1 MGRGDVIEVPKANR
15 PPDPMVTPKRPN
27 VWTFHTA
34 FPPEQVEARL
44 APTIGADVGPK
55 GSESIVGVVTPT
67 GAELHRRPTSRKSLK
82 FRLALSWTAQAEGS
96 FVTCRTRLPIEI
108 VIFIGVWMVFALASL
123 GAVPGA
129 LVAIV
134 MHADRVEGFRRGTPL
149 SHLIDPL
156 VTMAVGYGLFRFMRA
171 MLERD
176 RVFLMNHVTRV
187 LEAGPVR
194 EGREG
199 ARSGA
204 HSPFGN
210 GTATTGP

>member
-15 PPDPMVTPKRPN
+15 PPDPMVVPKRPN

-34 FPPEQVEARL
+34 VPPDQVEARL
-44 APTIGADVGPK
+44 APTIGADVGPN
-55 GSESIVGVVTPT
+55 GSEPVVGVITPT
-67 GAELHRRPTSRKSLK
+67 GATLHRRPTSRKSLK
-82 FRLALSWTAQAEGS
+82 FRLTLDWAAQAEGS
-96 FVTCRTRLPIEI
+96 LVTCRTRLPIEI
-108 VIFIGVWMVFALASL
+108 VLFIGLWMVFALASL

-129 LVAIV
+129 LVALV

-171 MLERD
+171 MQDRD
-176 RVFLMNHVTRV
+176 RAFLMDHVTRV

-194 EGREG
+194 EGREESRRG
-199 ARSGA
+199 AYSPSG
-204 HSPFGN
+204 SQ
-210 GTATTGP
+210 TATTGA